1 MKELLW
7 ILISTFLISLISLLG
22 VVTLAFK
29 EKYLDRIV
37 MLLVALSAGAL
48 IGGAFLH
55 LIPEAL
61 EEFGTSGIFVY
72 SIVGFTVFFFVE
84 KIFHWRHC
92 HKGKCPE
99 HTFAHMNLF
108 GDAIHNI
115 IDGIVIAASFLVS
128 IPLGITTTMAIALH
142 EIPQGIGNYGV
153 LLYAKFHKWRAL
165 MLNFL
170 VSLTVIIGGAIG
182 YFVSDA
188 AGMSTM
194 FLIPFTAGS
203 FVYIAASDLIP
214 EIRKEQGLM
223 KSMLNIAVFILGVVI
238 IAVL

>member
-7 ILISTFLISLISLLG
+7 ILLSTLLISLISLIG
-22 VVTLAFK
+22 VVTLALK

-61 EEFGTSGIFVY
+61 EEFGPEHIFVY
-72 SIVGFTVFFFVE
+72 SIIGFTSFYFIE
-84 KIFHWRHC
+84 KVFHWRHC

-108 GDAIHNI
+108 GDAVHNL

-128 IPLGITTTMAIALH
+128 VPLGITTTLAIALH

-165 MLNFL
+165 LLNFL
-170 VSLTVIIGGAIG
+170 VSLTVVAGGIAS
-182 YFVSDA
+182 YFLS
-188 AGMSTM
+188 GLSGSTM
-194 FLIPFTAGS
+194 FLIPFAAGG
-203 FVYIAASDLIP
+203 FVYVAASDLLP
-214 EIRKEQGLM
+214 EVRKEHDLR
-223 KSMLNIAVFILGVVI
+223 KSLLYMLAFLFGIVI
-238 IAVL
+238 IYML